1 MKLSRAAI
9 AFYIALVFVSGVV
22 LGAVAHNFYVV
33 STAPKRPPGPEEV
46 RKRITAEYQRRLKLT
61 DDQLA
66 KLNIIMDETRA
77 RIEETRREMHPA
89 YQKIHEEQ
97 QKKFRDLL
105 TPGQQAEFD
114 QMLKEREQRSRQGG
128 RGGRGPGGPGI

>member
-9 AFYIALVFVSGVV
+9 AFYVALVFVSGVV

-33 STAPKRPPGPEEV
+33 STAPKRPPSPEEV

-66 KLNIIMDETRA
+66 KLNMIMDETRA
-77 RIEETRREMHPA
+77 RIEETRRELHPA
-89 YQKIHEEQ
+89 YQKIREEQ

-105 TPGQQAEFD
+105 TPDQQAEYD
-114 QMLKEREQRSRQGG
+114 KLRKEREARPKQ
-128 RGGRGPGGPGI
+128 GGRGPGPGI